1 MMLRVSKAADIVDGE
16 VVATSNR
23 ALPGTLAA
31 ALTAIDRELSDP
43 GPSWRISII
52 IGEGVS
58 ARQVVVELAS
68 VLSREEYETAH
79 FGPVFLPTSPV
90 SLTGMDLQFAIFR
103 DRIFAVEPS
112 PRNDGMKDEAALRM
126 KRDVYTRDA
135 EITSLKSYVSN
146 VEAALEYRRGG
157 AKREPIPDD
166 VKLLVWAR
174 DGGACTRCGSKS
186 ELHFDHIIPV
196 AKGGGSTSENIQLL
210 CKPCNL
216 RKSDKIAF

>member
-1 MMLRVSKAADIVDGE
+1 MTLRVSKAADLVDGE
-16 VVATSNR
+16 VVPTSNR
-23 ALPGTLAA
+23 VPPGTLAA
-31 ALTAIDRELSDP
+31 VLTNIDRGDA

-52 IGEGVS
+52 IGEGAS

-68 VLSREEYETAH
+68 IMSREEYEASH
-79 FGPVFLPTSPV
+79 SAPVFLPIPPV
-90 SLTGMDLQFAIFR
+90 SLTGADLQFAVFR
-103 DRIFAVEPS
+103 DSIFAVEPS
-112 PRNDGMKDEAALRM
+112 PRNDGMKDEAALRI
-126 KRDVYTRDA
+126 KRDAFARDA

-146 VEAALEYRRGG
+146 VEAALEYRRSG

-186 ELHFDHIIPV
+186 ELHFDHIVPV
-196 AKGGGSTSENIQLL
+196 AKGGSSTSENIQLL